1 MVFLCIGFSFHSG
14 WQEEWSAPGLG
25 CHDVNPFFLW
35 CPMWSHN
42 IAKKHK
48 AAGLRVEEEKKNKT
62 KSSNRRFRFW
72 APPSSKSIKAQWW
85 FDFQTRIRYKWSER
99 LVASCV
105 FLLLLRKKPSKP
117 STRASRQGGKEE
129 AAASA
134 SARWVCCDWK
144 PKWQNLVCKKVVVQS
159 IPKLLVLYILKM
171 YVKKSRIGL
180 L

>member
-1 MVFLCIGFSFHSG
+1 MVFLCIGFSFKHQIPLWLAG
-14 WQEEWSAPGLG
+14 GMIGPWAGLP
-25 CHDVNPFFLW
+25 CQSLFLW

-42 IAKKHK
+42 IAKRHK
-48 AAGLRVEEEKKNKT
+48 AAGLRVEENKLKKTKN

-85 FDFQTRIRYKWSER
+85 FDLLTRIRYKWSEG

-144 PKWQNLVCKKVVVQS
+144 PKWQNLVCKKS
-159 IPKLLVLYILKM
+159 SCTNDPKVACALHFKDV
-171 YVKKSRIGL
+171 R
-180 L
+180 